1 MSGASTTR
9 RGGSLAANEAA
20 NRDNRVN
27 RKARNRVKFRQNL
40 KNLRP
45 FYHGHLDSFVLFY
58 VQVVLRNGVTVD
70 QNTVWVIAIAA
81 LIVGALLG
89 FLFGRNGSNGSRE
102 VRLAEELDRTQ
113 LELAKYRDE
122 VNEHFSVTADL
133 VNGLTTQYQK
143 VHQHL
148 ASSASI
154 LCRDEKLV
162 ESLQRQAGIEH
173 KSDETE
179 SQESTSASDTDYSM
193 PLDYAPKRE
202 MDEPGTLSD
211 RFGLKSEPNDE
222 IADRP
227 KFAEESK
234 DKRTA

>member
-1 MSGASTTR
+1 M
-9 RGGSLAANEAA
+9 
-20 NRDNRVN
+20 
-27 RKARNRVKFRQNL
+27 
-40 KNLRP
+40 
-45 FYHGHLDSFVLFY
+45 
-58 VQVVLRNGVTVD
+58 D

-133 VNGLTTQYQK
+133 VNDLTNQYQK

-148 ASSASI
+148 ASSAST

-162 ESLQRQAGIEH
+162 ESLQRQAGIEQQ
-173 KSDETE
+173 SQPAEPETLSTGTAAE
-179 SQESTSASDTDYSM
+179 SESRYSM

-202 MDEPGTLSD
+202 ADEPGTLSD
-211 RFGLKSEPNDE
+211 RFGLKNDAE
-222 IADRP
+222 EQSADRP
-227 KFAEESK
+227 KFAEED
-234 DKRTA
+234 DKRPA

>member
-1 MSGASTTR
+1 M
-9 RGGSLAANEAA
+9 
-20 NRDNRVN
+20 
-27 RKARNRVKFRQNL
+27 
-40 KNLRP
+40 
-45 FYHGHLDSFVLFY
+45 
-58 VQVVLRNGVTVD
+58 D

-133 VNGLTTQYQK
+133 VNDLTNQYQK

-148 ASSASI
+148 ASSASS

-162 ESLQRQAGIEH
+162 ESLQRQAGIEQQ
-173 KSDETE
+173 SQSAASAALSTGAPTE
-179 SQESTSASDTDYSM
+179 AESSYSM

-202 MDEPGTLSD
+202 ADEPGTLSD
-211 RFGLKSEPNDE
+211 RFGLKSDGEEQP
-222 IADRP
+222 ADRP
-227 KFAEESK
+227 KFAEE
-234 DKRTA
+234 DEKRPA

>member
-1 MSGASTTR
+1 M
-9 RGGSLAANEAA
+9 
-20 NRDNRVN
+20 
-27 RKARNRVKFRQNL
+27 
-40 KNLRP
+40 
-45 FYHGHLDSFVLFY
+45 
-58 VQVVLRNGVTVD
+58 D

-113 LELAKYRDE
+113 MELAKYRDE

-133 VNGLTTQYQK
+133 VNGLTNQYQK

-148 ASSASI
+148 ASSASV

-162 ESLQRQAGIEH
+162 ESLQRQAGIEQ
-173 KSDETE
+173 KPEAALPDT
-179 SQESTSASDTDYSM
+179 STQADNDYSM

-202 MDEPGTLSD
+202 TDEPGTLSD
-211 RFGLKSEPNDE
+211 RFGLKADTSEQP
-222 IADRP
+222 ADRP
-227 KFAEESK
+227 KFVEED
-234 DKRTA
+234 DKRPA

>member
-1 MSGASTTR
+1 M
-9 RGGSLAANEAA
+9 
-20 NRDNRVN
+20 
-27 RKARNRVKFRQNL
+27 
-40 KNLRP
+40 
-45 FYHGHLDSFVLFY
+45 
-58 VQVVLRNGVTVD
+58 D

-133 VNGLTTQYQK
+133 VNDLTNQYQK

-148 ASSASI
+148 ASSAST

-162 ESLQRQAGIEH
+162 ESLQRQAGIEQQ
-173 KSDETE
+173 SQPTEPESATTETQ
-179 SQESTSASDTDYSM
+179 SSYSM

-202 MDEPGTLSD
+202 ADEPGTLSD
-211 RFGLKSEPNDE
+211 RFGLKNDGE
-222 IADRP
+222 EQPADRP
-227 KFAEESK
+227 KFAEED
-234 DKRTA
+234 DKRPA

>member
-1 MSGASTTR
+1 M
-9 RGGSLAANEAA
+9 
-20 NRDNRVN
+20 
-27 RKARNRVKFRQNL
+27 
-40 KNLRP
+40 
-45 FYHGHLDSFVLFY
+45 
-58 VQVVLRNGVTVD
+58 D

-133 VNGLTTQYQK
+133 VNDLTNQYQK

-148 ASSASI
+148 ASSAST

-162 ESLQRQAGIEH
+162 ESLQRQAGIEQQ
-173 KSDETE
+173 SQPAEPETLSTVTAAE
-179 SQESTSASDTDYSM
+179 SESSYSM
-193 PLDYAPKRE
+193 PPDYAPKRE
-202 MDEPGTLSD
+202 ADEPGTLSD
-211 RFGLKSEPNDE
+211 RFGLKNDAE
-222 IADRP
+222 EQPADRP
-227 KFAEESK
+227 KVAEED
-234 DKRTA
+234 DKRPA

>member
-1 MSGASTTR
+1 M
-9 RGGSLAANEAA
+9 
-20 NRDNRVN
+20 
-27 RKARNRVKFRQNL
+27 
-40 KNLRP
+40 
-45 FYHGHLDSFVLFY
+45 
-58 VQVVLRNGVTVD
+58 D

-113 LELAKYRDE
+113 LELARYRDE

-133 VNGLTTQYQK
+133 VNDLTNQYQK

-148 ASSASI
+148 ASSASS

-162 ESLQRQAGIEH
+162 ESLQRQAGIEQQSQTNEH
-173 KSDETE
+173 QVTAADTE
-179 SQESTSASDTDYSM
+179 SSYSM

-202 MDEPGTLSD
+202 ADEPGTLSD
-211 RFGLKSEPNDE
+211 RFGLKSESDDQP
-222 IADRP
+222 ADRP
-227 KFAEESK
+227 RFAEED
-234 DKRTA
+234 DKRPV

>member
-1 MSGASTTR
+1 M
-9 RGGSLAANEAA
+9 
-20 NRDNRVN
+20 
-27 RKARNRVKFRQNL
+27 
-40 KNLRP
+40 
-45 FYHGHLDSFVLFY
+45 
-58 VQVVLRNGVTVD
+58 D

-133 VNGLTTQYQK
+133 VNDLTNQYQK

-148 ASSASI
+148 ASSAST

-162 ESLQRQAGIEH
+162 ESLQRQAGIEQQ
-173 KSDETE
+173 SQPAEPETLSKGTAAE
-179 SQESTSASDTDYSM
+179 SESSYNM

-202 MDEPGTLSD
+202 ADEPGTLSD
-211 RFGLKSEPNDE
+211 RFGLKNDAE
-222 IADRP
+222 EQPADRP
-227 KFAEESK
+227 KFAEED
-234 DKRTA
+234 DKRPA